1 MKWRRPIDETR
12 VRLASTAGT
21 DCQRAREV
29 KRAGLN
35 ASAPQHVASHPRARS
50 CYEIG
55 LDTITHAV
63 TKSSLKHTQIQRL
76 AKAKKSTHTPFP

>member
-1 MKWRRPIDETR
+1 MKWRLPIDETR
-12 VRLASTAGT
+12 VKLASTAGR
-21 DCQRAREV
+21 DREV